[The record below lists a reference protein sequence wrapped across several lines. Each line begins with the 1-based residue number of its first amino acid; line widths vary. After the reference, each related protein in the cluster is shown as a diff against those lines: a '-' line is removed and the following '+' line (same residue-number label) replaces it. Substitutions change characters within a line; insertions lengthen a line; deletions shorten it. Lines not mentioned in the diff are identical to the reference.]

1 LNTAAGS
8 LPRSDLSHDWLAYEY
23 CAVTLLR
30 ELTSN
35 DPESF
40 ASLVESD
47 PDVAFDRID
56 DILAWAW
63 RSPYVSCWFAGQSF
77 NKKKRSVCGYI
88 KERLQQATLPPP
100 AAQIAPAI
108 VEALSRHLNL
118 AAIVF
123 AAVRSYLSNRPPQPT
138 IWKEESIEDEWNEVV
153 EVPVSAKAH
162 SDFPKFNFPPEMS
175 LAERIKI
182 FKQVMESQPDTDS
195 VDADSTEYK
204 ETL

>member
-1 LNTAAGS
+1 
-8 LPRSDLSHDWLAYEY
+8 LSHDWLAYEY
-23 CAVTLLR
+23 CAATLLR

-40 ASLVESD
+40 ASLVESN
-47 PDVAFDRID
+47 PDVAFDRIY

-100 AAQIAPAI
+100 EAQIAPAI
-108 VEALSRHLNL
+108 VEALSRRLNL
-118 AAIVF
+118 AAIVS
-123 AAVRSYLSNRPPQPT
+123 AAMKSFLSNLPPRRK
-138 IWKEESIEDEWNEVV
+138 IWKEESIEDESNEVV

-162 SDFPKFNFPPEMS
+162 SDFPTLEFDPQMS
-175 LAERIKI
+175 LAERLKLYA
-182 FKQVMESQPDTDS
+182 QVMESQPDMDG

-204 ETL
+204 QTL

>member
-1 LNTAAGS
+1 LNTAAGK

-23 CAVTLLR
+23 CAATLLR

-40 ASLVESD
+40 ASLVESY

-100 AAQIAPAI
+100 EAQIAPAI

-118 AAIVF
+118 ATIVSTAIKSF
-123 AAVRSYLSNRPPQPT
+123 LSNLPPEPK
-138 IWKEESIEDEWNEVV
+138 IWKEESIEDESNEVV
-153 EVPVSAKAH
+153 EVFVSAKAH
-162 SDFPKFNFPPEMS
+162 RDFPKFNFDPEMS
-175 LAERIKI
+175 LAERVKI
-182 FKQVMESQPDTDS
+182 VQQAMQSKLDADS